1 MKLKAVMIA
10 QYTSPGENG
19 RVQER
24 LFKRVLDDSY
34 FYEIKEGSDSDVE
47 IYQMS
52 ECEAEDWI
60 DSTFPKKKAED
71 IKFKML
77 GTLVEKW

>member
-1 MKLKAVMIA
+1 MELKAVMIA
-10 QYTSPGENG
+10 QYTSAGENG
-19 RVQER
+19 RIQER
-24 LFKRVLDDSY
+24 LFKRVVVDSY
-34 FYEIKEGSDSDVE
+34 FYEIKEGSDVE

-52 ECEAEDWI
+52 ACEARDWI

-77 GTLVEKW
+77 GMLLETW